1 MEPLTHLCASNTIQ
15 TNIILSILVVF
26 LLLCSAFFSA
36 SETSFST
43 ANALRLRTYAEE
55 KRRGARKA
63 VYIAENYEKALITI
77 LVGNNLVNIAC
88 TTICAFIF
96 SNTIA
101 NPALANILNT
111 VIMTIVVLIFGEIT
125 PKCVAKLNPDK
136 WALRFS
142 GTLFVLMKVLIPIT
156 YPFYALQKGLLKK
169 VGASDSPTVTE
180 NELESII
187 DKMEEEGVLDAD
199 DADLMQGVLDLG
211 SKTAYDVMTPRVDV
225 TGIDILSSIED
236 IKNTFVETQYSRI
249 PVYSQNLDHIVGI
262 LSQKDF
268 FTAMLSDKKVVV
280 KNIMVAPLFINENMK
295 VDDIIKLM
303 QKVKKHMAVV
313 VDEYGGTSGI
323 VTMEDAVEEVV
334 GEIYDE
340 HDEVELTDE
349 IKKVEENKYLV
360 NGDIELEKLFEY
372 LQIEHLPDTQ
382 YVTLSG
388 FLFELA
394 QNLPKTD
401 QELTWVTID
410 ETLDKDANF
419 IEKTIKMHF
428 TLTKVVDMR
437 IREVLVS
444 IEDFD
449 ETE

>member
-1 MEPLTHLCASNTIQ
+1 M
-15 TNIILSILVVF
+15 
-26 LLLCSAFFSA
+26 
-36 SETSFST
+36 
-43 ANALRLRTYAEE
+43 
-55 KRRGARKA
+55 
-63 VYIAENYEKALITI
+63 ITI

-96 SNTIA
+96 SNTIQ
-101 NPALANILNT
+101 NPTLANILNT
-111 VIMTIVVLIFGEIT
+111 VVMTIVVLICGEIT
-125 PKCVAKLNPDK
+125 PKCVVKLNPDK

-142 GTLFVLMKVLIPIT
+142 GVLYVLMKVLIPIT
-156 YPFYALQKGLLKK
+156 YPFFALQKGLLKK
-169 VGASDSPTVTE
+169 VTTSDTPTVTE

-187 DKMEEEGVLDAD
+187 DKMEEEGVLDSD

-211 SKTAYDVMTPRVDV
+211 SKNAYDVMTPRVDV
-225 TGIDILSSIED
+225 TGIEISSSIEQ

-249 PVYSQNLDHIVGI
+249 PIYTGNLDHIVGI

-268 FTAMLSDKKVVV
+268 FTAMLSGNKVVV

-340 HDEVELTDE
+340 HDDVENVEE
-349 IKKVEENKYLV
+349 IKKVDENKYLV

-372 LQIEHLPDTQ
+372 LKIEHLPDTQ

-401 QELTWVTID
+401 QVLTWITVD
-410 ETLDKDANF
+410 ETLDKDANY

-428 TLTKVVDMR
+428 KLTKVVDMR

-444 IEDFD
+444 IEDFA
-449 ETE
+449 TEEK

>member
-1 MEPLTHLCASNTIQ
+1 MDPLAQLCAIGTIK
-15 TNIILSILVVF
+15 TNIILSIFVVF

-36 SETSFST
+36 SETAFST
-43 ANALRLRTYAEE
+43 ASALRLRTFAEE

-63 VYIAENYEKALITI
+63 VYIAENYEKAVTTV

-101 NPALANILNT
+101 NPTLANVLNT
-111 VIMTIVVLIFGEIT
+111 VVMTIVVLIFGEIT
-125 PKCVAKLNPDK
+125 PKCIAKLNPDK

-142 GTLFVLMKVLIPIT
+142 GILYVLMKVLIPIT

-169 VGASDSPTVTE
+169 VGADDTPTVTE

-225 TGIDILSSIED
+225 TGVDILSSIDD
-236 IKNTFVETQYSRI
+236 IKNTFVETQYSRM

-268 FTAMLSDKKVVV
+268 FTALLSGGKVVV
-280 KNIMVAPLFINENMK
+280 KNLMVAPLFINENMK

-340 HDEVELTDE
+340 HDEVENIDDVKQIDE
-349 IKKVEENKYLV
+349 NTYLV
-360 NGDIELEKLFEY
+360 NGDIELEKLFEF

-401 QELTWVTID
+401 QTLEWLTID

-419 IEKTIKMHF
+419 VQKTIKMHF
-428 TLTKVVDMR
+428 KLTKVVDMR

-444 IEDFD
+444 IEDFA
-449 ETE
+449 E

>member
-1 MEPLTHLCASNTIQ
+1 MEPLTQLGAISGALK
-15 TNIILSILVVF
+15 TNLLLSIVVV
-26 LLLCSAFFSA
+26 LLLMCSAFFSA

-43 ANALRLRTYAEE
+43 ASAIRLRSYAEE

-63 VYIAENYEKALITI
+63 LYVAENYERALITI

-101 NPALANILNT
+101 NPTLANLLNT
-111 VIMTIVVLIFGEIT
+111 IIMTIVVLICGEIT
-125 PKCVAKLNPDK
+125 PKCTVKINPDK

-142 GTLFVLMKVLIPIT
+142 GVLYFLMKIMIPLT
-156 YPFYALQKGLLKK
+156 YPFYLLQKAMLKR
-169 VGASDSPTVTE
+169 VANNDTPTVTE

-187 DKMEEEGVLDAD
+187 DKMEEEGVLDSD

-225 TGIDILSSIED
+225 TAIDITSKIDE
-236 IKNTFVETQYSRI
+236 IKNLFIETQYSRI
-249 PVYSQNLDHIVGI
+249 PVYSKNVDHIVGI

-268 FTAMLSDKKVVV
+268 FTALLSEGKVSV
-280 KNIMVAPLFINENMK
+280 KNLMVEPLFINENMK
-295 VDDIIKLM
+295 VDAIIRQM

-313 VDEYGGTSGI
+313 IDEYGGTSGI

-340 HDEVELTDE
+340 HDDFEKNPDD
-349 IKKVEENKYLV
+349 IQKVDENKYIV
-360 NGDIELEKLFEY
+360 DGDIEIEKLFEY
-372 LQIEHLPDTQ
+372 LEIEHLPDTQ
-382 YVTLSG
+382 YVTLNG

-401 QELTWVTID
+401 QQLEWITID
-410 ETLDKDANF
+410 ERLDKDANF
-419 IEKTIKMHF
+419 VEKTIKMYF
-428 TLTKVVDMR
+428 KLTKVVEKR
-437 IREVLVS
+437 IREVMITIDDTL
-444 IEDFD
+444 
-449 ETE
+449 